1 MCCGGHAASGGLH
14 SGWVGMLQVAGV
26 VLDGLADVSV
36 KDKLFLLRAADF
48 CPLGWSGLFPS
59 ELLRF

>member
-1 MCCGGHAASGGLH
+1 MCHGGLTASGGLH
-14 SGWVGMLQVAGV
+14 SGWAGMLQVAGV

-36 KDKLFLLRAADF
+36 KDKLFLLRAAEF
-48 CPLGWSGLFPS
+48 CLIEWSGLFPS